1 MTSKK
6 NQNAIRQQLLKDGT
20 IKPTT
25 LQPSVLTHQNKAES
39 QAAAIAARRQ
49 DINIVTSVISKEK
62 A

>member
-6 NQNAIRQQLLKDGT
+6 NQNAIRQHLLKDGT

-49 DINIVTSVISKEK
+49 DIGIVTSVTSKEK